1 MCVCEKWERKGE
13 SFTDSDMKKGK
24 ERERDIVDIFKFVFF
39 NLCVFTMQSGF
50 VKADDFKTKLILYLG
65 CIIN

>member
-1 MCVCEKWERKGE
+1 
-13 SFTDSDMKKGK
+13 MKKGK

-50 VKADDFKTKLILYLG
+50 VKAGDFKTKVILYLG